1 MRDLKSPSSSIH
13 SLSEPIVADSLP
25 RPNLDASIRQVSIGL
40 LIILFVIAITCF
52 AIQATRLNDPY
63 IRQVLAANG
72 DSIQGNIIFQINC
85 AGCHAAD
92 ATGLVGPTLR
102 NVSSHKSDLDLI
114 NQVISGQTPPMPRF
128 QPSPE
133 IMADLLSHLKSL

>member
-1 MRDLKSPSSSIH
+1 MLVVA
-13 SLSEPIVADSLP
+13 IV
-25 RPNLDASIRQVSIGL
+25 
-40 LIILFVIAITCF
+40 CF
-52 AIQATRLNDPY
+52 AVQATRLNDPY
-63 IRQVLAANG
+63 IRRVLAESG
-72 DSIQGNIIFQINC
+72 DSVQGNIIFQINC

-102 NVSSHKSDLDLI
+102 NVSGHKSDLDLI
-114 NQVISGQTPPMPRF
+114 NQVISGKTPPMPRF

>member
-1 MRDLKSPSSSIH
+1 MGDPKSPSSSVP
-13 SLSEPIVADSLP
+13 SQSKQTVADSLP
-25 RPNLDASIRQVSIGL
+25 RPNLDASIRQVSVGL
-40 LIILFVIAITCF
+40 IVILLVVAIACF

-63 IRQVLAANG
+63 IRRVLAENG
-72 DSIQGNIIFQINC
+72 DSVQGNIIFQINC

-102 NVSSHKSDLDLI
+102 NVSGHKSDLDLI
-114 NQVISGQTPPMPRF
+114 NQVISGKTPPMPRF